1 MWLGCALVWG
11 TRHARICGLLAVA
24 VLVSACGGSK
34 HDTKADFVARANAIC
49 TKTLSQTRAIT
60 PPPST
65 SQPGGALAAYLG
77 QLVPLLRSEADQI
90 QALKRPSGGS
100 AQDRR
105 VLAKYLAALGQ
116 VVSAYRQLEAAAK
129 RGDAQA
135 IADVEATLRANP
147 AADLAA
153 SYGLRACGTPGG
165 TAA

>member
-1 MWLGCALVWG
+1 M
-11 TRHARICGLLAVA
+11 
-24 VLVSACGGSK
+24 
-34 HDTKADFVARANAIC
+34 
-49 TKTLSQTRAIT
+49 
-60 PPPST
+60 
-65 SQPGGALAAYLG
+65 
-77 QLVPLLRSEADQI
+77 
-90 QALKRPSGGS
+90 
-100 AQDRR
+100 
-105 VLAKYLAALGQ
+105 LAKYLAAQGQ